1 MLRPKAPGLSPWTAF
16 IFVPKGQGWEG
27 GSGGWY
33 LSEDGDAHTWILP
46 SVGGNWCDT
55 QSTRCAESL
64 PRAEGTE
71 ELALFKLLLS
81 SDSATDV

>member
-1 MLRPKAPGLSPWTAF
+1 MLRPKAPGLSPWTVF
-16 IFVPKGQGWEG
+16 IFVPKDQGSEG

-33 LSEDGDAHTWILP
+33 LSEDRDTYTWILP
-46 SVGGNWCDT
+46 SVGGSWCDM
-55 QSTRCAESL
+55 QSTRCASSL

-71 ELALFKLLLS
+71 EVALSKLLLS